1 MELISMKVIKVT
13 PRGYCKGVVRAI
25 SIAKQCAK
33 EYPEQPITVLG
44 MLVHNE
50 YVKKAL
56 EAKGIHTV
64 EDATKTRMQLLDD
77 IHEGIVIFTAHGIS
91 DEVKEKAMEK
101 GLHCI
106 DASCP
111 DVVKTQ
117 NLVRDHLQ
125 KGYEIFYIGK
135 QHHPEAEAV
144 CALSDHIHLITSI
157 DDIPKDIHSPLFV
170 TNQTTMSIFDVERIF
185 QQIQKDYPDACLSEE
200 ICNATRIRQ
209 QAVADLKNKN
219 VDVLYVVGDSHS
231 NNSKRLAQ
239 IGKEQ
244 GIPHV
249 YRIDDVYGIQAEQ
262 LMDCSTVAVTSGAS
276 TPTYLTN
283 QVIEVLEHW
292 EETITFPTICIEK
305 MID

>member
-1 MELISMKVIKVT
+1 MIIEMKVIKVT

-25 SIAKQCAK
+25 SIAKQCAIDH
-33 EYPEQPITVLG
+33 PDQTITVLG

-56 EAKGIHTV
+56 ELKGIHTV
-64 EDATKTRMQLLDD
+64 EDPSKTRMELLDA
-77 IHEGIVIFTAHGIS
+77 ITEGIVIFTAHGIS
-91 DEVKEKAMEK
+91 DEVKEKAQKK
-101 GLHCI
+101 GLYCI

-111 DVVKTQ
+111 DVVKTKE
-117 NLVRDHLQ
+117 LVRDHLKQ
-125 KGYEIFYIGK
+125 GYEILYIGK
-135 QHHPEAEAV
+135 RHHPEAEAV
-144 CALSDHIHLITSI
+144 CSLSEQVHLITCE
-157 DDIPKDIHSPLFV
+157 DDLPENLTIPIFV

-185 QQIQKDYPDACLSEE
+185 AKIRQIYTDARFSEE

-209 QAVADLKNKN
+209 QAVADLKGSK

-239 IGKEQ
+239 IGSEQ

-249 YRIDDVYGIQAEQ
+249 YRIDDVCGIQRDH
-262 LMDCSTVAVTSGAS
+262 LIGCRCVAVTSGAS

-283 QVIEVLEHW
+283 QVIALLEHW
-292 EETITFPTICIEK
+292 EERLPYPTICIEK

>member
-1 MELISMKVIKVT
+1 MKVIKVT

-25 SIAKQCAK
+25 SIAKQCAAD
-33 EYPEQPITVLG
+33 YPKQPITVLG

-56 EAKGIHTV
+56 AAIGVRTV
-64 EDATKTRMQLLDD
+64 EDGNKTRMELLSQVD
-77 IHEGIVIFTAHGIS
+77 EGVVIFTAHGIS
-91 DEVKEKAMEK
+91 DAVKQKAKEK
-101 GLHCI
+101 GLICV

-117 NLVRDHLQ
+117 ELVRLHLQ
-125 KGYEIFYIGK
+125 RNETILYIGK
-135 QHHPEAEAV
+135 RNHPEAEAV
-144 CALSDHIHLITSI
+144 CALSDRVHLITNAQSVPKGLRG
-157 DDIPKDIHSPLFV
+157 DIFV
-170 TNQTTMSIFDVERIF
+170 TNQTTMSIYDVEEIF
-185 QQIQKDYPDACLSEE
+185 QQIQAQYPQACFSEE

-209 QAVADLKNKN
+209 QAVAGLRDQG

-239 IGKEQ
+239 IAKEQ
-244 GIPHV
+244 GIPNV
-249 YRIDDVYGIQAEQ
+249 YLIDDVYGITAAQ
-262 LMDCSTVAVTSGAS
+262 LEGCGCVAVTSGAS

-292 EETITFPTICIEK
+292 EEDRPLPAISIEA
-305 MID
+305 MLR